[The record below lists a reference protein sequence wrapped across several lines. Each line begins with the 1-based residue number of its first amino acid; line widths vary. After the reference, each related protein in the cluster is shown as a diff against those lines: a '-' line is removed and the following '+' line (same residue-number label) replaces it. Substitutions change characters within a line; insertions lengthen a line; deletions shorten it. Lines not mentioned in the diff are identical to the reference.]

1 MKYDSER
8 ALSPVEWNFIALQ
21 ILSCEYRIQSML
33 F

>member
-8 ALSPVEWNFIALQ
+8 ALSPVEWFIALQ